1 MILTYYF
8 LVHSFQLLQRRDLVR
23 IKARFRCE
31 PGRVAMS
38 FRKIL
43 IANRGEIALRIARAA
58 FELGIPTVAVFPAD
72 DAGSAHARACNE
84 IRELPGLGAA
94 AYLDIDAIVD
104 AARDA
109 GCDAVHPGYGFLSEN
124 PQFARAV
131 IATGLTFI
139 GPAVETLELFGN
151 KSEARRLARN
161 EGVPVLDGSDGL
173 ATQTEAAA
181 FLTGLGKGGAI
192 MIKAIAGGGGRGMR
206 VVSAPAELAS
216 AWERCRSE
224 AQAAFGD
231 DALYVERYLPSVRHI
246 EVQIVGDGHAVVHL
260 GERECT
266 IQRRHQKVVEMAPS
280 PSLALEIRE
289 ALCDAAVRM
298 AAKVAY
304 RGLGTFEFLVPAD
317 SGEFVFIE
325 ANPRLQAEHTVT
337 EEIYGIDLVKTQ
349 IRVASGMRLGD
360 VGLARSPVA
369 RGGAIQFRV
378 NMERMTAD
386 GSARP
391 TGGVLTGF
399 TLPGGPG
406 IRVDTFGYVGYRTSP
421 RYDSLLAKVIAS
433 SPEGLADAIRRG
445 RRALKDFRIDGVET
459 NIPILQAIVENE
471 DFLADRLSTRFLE
484 QHLEE
489 LLASAKTFIHGAEQP
504 TKRSRDVREIDPLG
518 VFDASAAIVPARSD
532 GGRAQQV
539 SPTHEGLV
547 AVPAPLQG
555 TIVVCSVARGDR
567 VHAGQQAIV
576 IESMKMEHVVAA
588 TVAGVIEDILV
599 APGDTIFEC
608 ETLLHIAP
616 SDEASVGVKTA
627 EAVDLDY
634 IRGDLAEAI
643 ERHAELLDE
652 GRPDAVA
659 RRRKTNQRTAREN
672 IAGLCDPDSF
682 MEYGGLALAAQRQRR
697 PLEELRRM
705 SPADGLIT
713 GVGSVNG
720 DLFGDEQSRCAVM
733 AYDYT
738 VFAGT
743 QGVINHKKKDRLLT
757 LADKWSLPVV
767 LFAEGGGGRPGDEWP
782 TPAGLETT
790 TFSRFGA
797 INGKVP
803 LVGVVSGRCFAGNAA
818 LLGSCD
824 VIIADRTS
832 NIGMG
837 GPAMIEGGGLGVFR
851 PEDIGP
857 VEVQAPNG
865 VIDVLV
871 EDETEGVV
879 AARQYLGYFQGRVR
893 DWSCADQRLLRHAV
907 PENRL
912 RAYDV
917 RPIIETLADKGS
929 VLELRPSFAKGM
941 ITALGRIEGIPFG
954 LIANNSRHLGGAIDA
969 DAGDKAAR
977 FIQLCDAFG
986 IPIVSLCDTP
996 GMMVGPEVEKTA
1008 QVRHVSRMFVAASR
1022 ANVPYFTI
1030 VLRKG
1035 YGLGALAMAG
1045 GSSQMSFFMVAW
1057 PSAEF
1062 GAMGLE
1068 GGVKLAYRKE
1078 LAAIEDPV
1086 ARKAWFDQM
1095 VAKSYEENKALSAAT
1110 FLEVDDVIDPR
1121 ETRRWI
1127 VRGLKATT
1135 QPSRFSERRATR
1147 VDLW

>member
-1 MILTYYF
+1 M
-8 LVHSFQLLQRRDLVR
+8 
-23 IKARFRCE
+23 
-31 PGRVAMS
+31 P

-72 DAGSAHARACNE
+72 DAGSAHARACDE

-94 AYLDIDAIVD
+94 AYLDIDAIVE
-104 AARDA
+104 AARGT

-124 PQFARAV
+124 PQFARTVTA
-131 IATGLTFI
+131 AGMTFI

-151 KSEARRLARN
+151 KSAARRLARS
-161 EGVPVLDGSDGL
+161 EGVPVLEGSEGPV
-173 ATQTEAAA
+173 TQLEAAA
-181 FLTGLGKGGAI
+181 FLESLGEGGAI
-192 MIKAIAGGGGRGMR
+192 MIKAVAGGGGRGMR
-206 VVSAPAELAS
+206 VVSAPAELTS

-224 AQAAFGD
+224 AQAAFGA
-231 DALYVERYLPSVRHI
+231 DALYVERYLPGVRHI
-246 EVQIVGDGHAVVHL
+246 EVQIVGDGRAVVHL

-280 PSLALEIRE
+280 PSLAPEIRD
-289 ALCDAAVRM
+289 ALCGAAIRM

-304 RGLGTFEFLVPAD
+304 RGLGTFEFLVPEG
-317 SGEFVFIE
+317 SGNFVFIE
-325 ANPRLQAEHTVT
+325 INPRLQVEHTVT

-349 IRVASGMRLGD
+349 IRVASGMRLCD
-360 VGLARSPVA
+360 IGLDGSPVA

-378 NMERMTAD
+378 NMERMMAD

-399 TLPGGPG
+399 NLPSGPG

-421 RYDSLLAKVIAS
+421 RYDSLLAKVIAY
-433 SPEGLADAIRRG
+433 SPEGMADAIRRG
-445 RRALKDFRIDGVET
+445 RRALEEFRIDGVET
-459 NIPILQAIVENE
+459 NVSVLRALVENE

-484 QHLEE
+484 QHLEGI
-489 LLASAKTFIHGAEQP
+489 LAAGNTFANRAEQP
-504 TKRSRDVREIDPLG
+504 ARRSRDVRDIDPLG
-518 VFDASAAIVPARSD
+518 VFDAKAAIALPRS
-532 GGRAQQV
+532 GASREQQV
-539 SPTHEGLV
+539 APTPEGLV

-555 TIVVCSVARGDR
+555 TIVACSVARGDR
-567 VHAGQQAIV
+567 VHAGQQAV
-576 IESMKMEHVVAA
+576 AIESMKMEHIVAA
-588 TVAGVIEDILV
+588 PVPGVIEDILV
-599 APGDTIFEC
+599 APGDTIFEGD
-608 ETLLHIAP
+608 TLLHIAP
-616 SDEASVGVKTA
+616 SEDATA
-627 EAVDLDY
+627 GAETAKAVDLDH
-634 IRGDLAEAI
+634 IRDDLAEAI
-643 ERHAELLDE
+643 ARHAELLDE

-672 IAGLCDPDSF
+672 IADLCDPDSF
-682 MEYGGLALAAQRQRR
+682 IEYGGLALAAQRQRR
-697 PLEELRRM
+697 PLDELRRM

-720 DLFGDEQSRCAVM
+720 ALFGDEQSRCAVM

-790 TFSRFGA
+790 TFTRFGA
-797 INGKVP
+797 INGRVP

-871 EDETEGVV
+871 DDEAEGVA
-879 AARQYLGYFQGRVR
+879 AARRYLSYFQGRVH

-917 RPIIETLADKGS
+917 RPIIETLADAGS

-941 ITALGRIEGIPFG
+941 ITALVRIEGAPVG
-954 LIANNSRHLGGAIDA
+954 LIANDSRHLGGAIDA
-969 DAGDKAAR
+969 DGGDKAAR

-1022 ANVPYFTI
+1022 ATAPYFTI
-1030 VLRKG
+1030 VLRKA

-1045 GSSQMSFFMVAW
+1045 GSSQISFFMVAW

-1068 GGVKLAYRKE
+1068 GAVKLAYRKE
-1078 LAAIEDPV
+1078 LATIEDAA

-1095 VAKSYEENKALSAAT
+1095 VAKSYEENKALSGAT

-1135 QPSRFSERRATR
+1135 QPSRFSERRVTR

>member
-1 MILTYYF
+1 M
-8 LVHSFQLLQRRDLVR
+8 
-23 IKARFRCE
+23 
-31 PGRVAMS
+31 P

-72 DAGSAHARACNE
+72 DAGSAHARAGE
-84 IRELPGLGAA
+84 EKRELPGVGAA
-94 AYLDIDAIVD
+94 AYLDIEAIVA
-104 AARDA
+104 AARET

-124 PQFARAV
+124 PRFARTV
-131 IATGLTFI
+131 IAAGMTFI

-151 KSEARRLARN
+151 KSEARRLARS
-161 EGVPVLDGSDGL
+161 EGVPVLDGSDV
-173 ATQTEAAA
+173 AVTQAEAAA
-181 FLTGLGKGGAI
+181 FLDGLGKGGAV
-192 MIKAIAGGGGRGMR
+192 MIKAVAGGGGRGMR
-206 VVSAPAELAS
+206 VVSAPDELAG

-231 DALYVERYLPSVRHI
+231 NALYVERYLPSVRHI
-246 EVQIVGDGHAVVHL
+246 EVQIVGDGHEVIHL

-280 PSLALEIRE
+280 PSLAPEARD
-289 ALCDAAVRM
+289 ALCGAAVRM

-304 RGLGTFEFLVPAD
+304 RGLGTFEFLIPTD
-317 SGEFVFIE
+317 GGQFVFIE
-325 ANPRLQAEHTVT
+325 ANPRLQVEHTVT
-337 EEIYGIDLVKTQ
+337 EELYGIDLVKTQ
-349 IRVASGMRLGD
+349 IRVASGMRLRD
-360 VGLARSPVA
+360 VGLGRSPIA
-369 RGGAIQFRV
+369 RGAAIQFRV

-386 GSARP
+386 GNSRP

-399 TLPGGPG
+399 ALPSGPG
-406 IRVDTFGYVGYRTSP
+406 VRVDTFGYVGYRTSP
-421 RYDSLLAKVIAS
+421 RYDSLLAKVIAY
-433 SPEGLADAIRRG
+433 SPEGMADAIRRG
-445 RRALKDFRIDGVET
+445 QRALEEFHIDGVET
-459 NIPILQAIVENE
+459 NIPVLRALVENK

-484 QHLEE
+484 QHLDEILAAAENFASRAE
-489 LLASAKTFIHGAEQP
+489 LPAR
-504 TKRSRDVREIDPLG
+504 RSRDVRDIDPLG
-518 VFDASAAIVPARSD
+518 VFDASAAIAPPRS
-532 GGRAQQV
+532 GTNQLQQV
-539 SPTHEGLV
+539 VSTPEGLV
-547 AVPAPLQG
+547 AAPAPLQG

-567 VHAGQQAIV
+567 VHAGQQVVA
-576 IESMKMEHVVAA
+576 IESMKMEHIVVAP
-588 TVAGVIEDILV
+588 VAGVIEDILV
-599 APGDTIFEC
+599 APGDTVFEG

-616 SDEASVGVKTA
+616 SDDAGTGVEAVK
-627 EAVDLDY
+627 AVDLDH
-634 IRGDLAEAI
+634 IRGDLAESIA
-643 ERHAELLDE
+643 RHAELLDE

-672 IAGLCDPDSF
+672 VADLCDSDSF
-682 MEYGGLALAAQRQRR
+682 IEYGGLALAAQRQRR
-697 PLEELRRM
+697 SPEELRRL

-713 GVGSVNG
+713 GVGTVNG
-720 DLFGDEQSRCAVM
+720 ELFGDEQSRCAVM

-743 QGVINHKKKDRLLT
+743 QGVVNHKKKDRLLT

-790 TFSRFGA
+790 TFSRLGA

-803 LVGVVSGRCFAGNAA
+803 VVGVVSGRCFAGNAA

-824 VIIADRTS
+824 VIIADRSS

-871 EDETEGVV
+871 EDEAEGVAV
-879 AARQYLGYFQGRVR
+879 ARQYLGYFQGRVH
-893 DWSCADQRLLRHAV
+893 DWSSADQRLLRHAV

-917 RPIIETLADKGS
+917 RPIIETLADTGS

-941 ITALGRIEGIPFG
+941 ITALVRIDGIPVG
-954 LIANNSRHLGGAIDA
+954 LIANNSGHLGGAIDA
-969 DAGDKAAR
+969 DGGDKAAR

-1022 ANVPYFTI
+1022 ATVPYFTI
-1030 VLRKG
+1030 VLRKA

-1045 GSSQMSFFMVAW
+1045 GSSQVSFFMVGW

-1068 GGVKLAYRKE
+1068 GAVKLAYRKE
-1078 LAAIEDPV
+1078 LAAIEDAA

-1095 VAKSYEENKALSAAT
+1095 VSKSYEENKGLSGAT
-1110 FLEVDDVIDPR
+1110 FLEVDDVIDPS
-1121 ETRRWI
+1121 ETRRWL

-1135 QPSRFSERRATR
+1135 KPGRFSERRVTR

>member
-1 MILTYYF
+1 M
-8 LVHSFQLLQRRDLVR
+8 
-23 IKARFRCE
+23 
-31 PGRVAMS
+31 P

-72 DAGSAHARACNE
+72 DAGSAHGRACDE
-84 IRELPGLGAA
+84 TRELPGIGAA
-94 AYLDIDAIVD
+94 AYLDIDAIVE
-104 AARDA
+104 AALKA

-131 IATGLTFI
+131 IAAGMTFV
-139 GPAVETLELFGN
+139 GPAPETLELFGN

-161 EGVPVLDGSDGL
+161 EGVPVLEGL
-173 ATQTEAAA
+173 DSPVTQTNAAA
-181 FLTGLGKGGAI
+181 FLTGLDKDGAI
-192 MIKAIAGGGGRGMR
+192 MIKAVAGGGGRGMR
-206 VVSAPAELAS
+206 IVSAPAELPG

-224 AQAAFGD
+224 AHAAFGD

-246 EVQIVGDGHAVVHL
+246 EVQIVGDGHAVIHL

-280 PSLALEIRE
+280 QSLSPETRDTI
-289 ALCDAAVRM
+289 CGAAIRM

-304 RGLGTFEFLVPAD
+304 RGLGTFEFLVPNNG
-317 SGEFVFIE
+317 GEFVFIE
-325 ANPRLQAEHTVT
+325 ANPRLQVEHTVT
-337 EEIYGIDLVKTQ
+337 EEIYGVDLVKTQ
-349 IRVASGMRLGD
+349 IRVASGMRLDD
-360 VGLARSPVA
+360 VGLKRSPAA

-378 NMERMTAD
+378 NMERMMAD
-386 GSARP
+386 GDARP
-391 TGGVLTGF
+391 TGGILTGF
-399 TLPGGPG
+399 ALPGGPG
-406 IRVDTFGYVGYRTSP
+406 IRVDTFGYIGYRTSP
-421 RYDSLLAKVIAS
+421 RYDSLLAKVIAY
-433 SPEGLADAIRRG
+433 SPEGIADAIRRG
-445 RRALKDFRIDGVET
+445 RRALEEFRIEGVET
-459 NIPILQAIVENE
+459 NISILRAIVENE

-484 QHLEE
+484 KHLEE
-489 LLASAKTFIHGAEQP
+489 LLAAAKPLGAEQP
-504 TKRSRDVREIDPLG
+504 TRHSRDVREIDPLG
-518 VFDASAAIVPARSD
+518 VFDASVAIVPPGSD
-532 GGRAQQV
+532 GGRTNLV
-539 SPTHEGLV
+539 SPTPEGLV

-555 TIVVCSVARGDR
+555 TIVACSVARGDYVR
-567 VHAGQQAIV
+567 AGQQALV

-588 TVAGVIEDILV
+588 TTAGVIEDLLV
-599 APGDTIFEC
+599 APGDTIFEG

-616 SDEASVGVKTA
+616 SDEASAGVETA
-627 EAVDLDY
+627 EAVDLDH
-634 IRGDLAEAI
+634 IRGDLAEVI
-643 ERHAELLDE
+643 WRHAELLDE
-652 GRPDAVA
+652 GRPEAVA
-659 RRRKTNQRTAREN
+659 RRRKTKQRTVREN
-672 IAGLCDPDSF
+672 IADLCDPESF
-682 MEYGGLALAAQRQRR
+682 IEYGGLALAAQRQRR
-697 PLEELRRM
+697 SLGELRRM

-713 GVGSVNG
+713 GIGSVNG
-720 DLFGDEQSRCAVM
+720 DLFGDEQSRCAVL

-824 VIIADRTS
+824 VIIADQTS

-871 EDETEGVV
+871 EDEKEGVA
-879 AARQYLGYFQGRVR
+879 AARLYLSYFQGRVP
-893 DWSCADQRLLRHAV
+893 DWLCADQRLLRHAV

-917 RPIIETLADKGS
+917 RPIIETLADRGS

-941 ITALGRIEGIPFG
+941 ITALIRIEGFPVG
-954 LIANNSRHLGGAIDA
+954 LIANNSRHLGGAVDA

-977 FIQLCDAFG
+977 FIQLCDAFR

-1022 ANVPYFTI
+1022 ATVPYFTI
-1030 VLRKG
+1030 VLRKA

-1045 GSSQMSFFMVAW
+1045 GSSQMSVFMVAW

-1068 GGVKLAYRKE
+1068 GAVKLAYRKE

-1086 ARKAWFDQM
+1086 GRKAWFDQM
-1095 VAKSYEENKALSAAT
+1095 VAKSYEENKALSGAT

>member
-1 MILTYYF
+1 M
-8 LVHSFQLLQRRDLVR
+8 
-23 IKARFRCE
+23 
-31 PGRVAMS
+31 P
-38 FRKIL
+38 FRKML

-58 FELGIPTVAVFPAD
+58 FELEIPVVAVFPAD
-72 DAGSAHARACNE
+72 DAASAHAKTDSETRQ
-84 IRELPGLGAA
+84 LPGVGAA
-94 AYLDIDAIVD
+94 AYLDIEAIVD
-104 AARDA
+104 AARQT

-124 PQFARAV
+124 PAFARAV
-131 IATGLTFI
+131 ATAGMTFI
-139 GPAVETLELFGN
+139 GPAPETLELFGD
-151 KSEARRLARN
+151 KSEARRHARN
-161 EGVPVLDGSDGL
+161 AGVSVLEGSAGPVSEG
-173 ATQTEAAA
+173 EAAA
-181 FLTGLGKGGAI
+181 FLEKLGRGGAI
-192 MIKAIAGGGGRGMR
+192 MIKAVAGGGGRGMR
-206 VVSAPAELAS
+206 VVSSPAELAT

-224 AQAAFGD
+224 AQAAFGA
-231 DALYVERYLPSVRHI
+231 DALYVERYLPNARHI

-280 PSLALEIRE
+280 RSLAPKVRE
-289 ALCDAAVRM
+289 ALCDASVRM
-298 AAKVAY
+298 AGTAAY
-304 RGLGTFEFLVPAD
+304 RGLATFEFLTPAD
-317 SGEFVFIE
+317 GRSFVFIE
-325 ANPRLQAEHTVT
+325 ANPRLQVEHTVT

-349 IRVASGMRLGD
+349 IRVASGMRLRNI
-360 VGLARSPVA
+360 GLGSVPVA

-386 GSARP
+386 GGARP

-399 TLPGGPG
+399 TLPSGPG

-421 RYDSLLAKVIAS
+421 RYDSLLAKVIAY
-433 SPEGLADAIRRG
+433 SPEGMDDAIRRG
-445 RRALKDFRIDGVET
+445 RRALEEFRIDGVET
-459 NIPILQAIVENE
+459 NIPVLRALVENE
-471 DFLADRLSTRFLE
+471 DFLADRLSTKFLE
-484 QHLEE
+484 QHLENI
-489 LLASAKTFIHGAEQP
+489 LAVAAKFASQDEQP
-504 TKRSRDVREIDPLG
+504 ARRSRDVRDVDPLG
-518 VFDASAAIVPARSD
+518 VFDAKAAISPPKPTAERERQAAHVP
-532 GGRAQQV
+532 
-539 SPTHEGLV
+539 EGLV

-555 TIVVCSVARGDR
+555 TIVACNVARGDR
-567 VHAGQQAIV
+567 VRAGQQVLA

-588 TVAGVIEDILV
+588 PSAGVIEDIL
-599 APGDTIFEC
+599 AGPGDTIFEG
-608 ETLLHIAP
+608 EALLHIAP
-616 SDEASVGVKTA
+616 SDDAGAGVEEA
-627 EAVDLDY
+627 EAIDLDH
-634 IRGDLAEAI
+634 IRGDLAEAMA
-643 ERHAELLDE
+643 RHAQLLDE

-672 IAGLCDPDSF
+672 IADLCDPDSF
-682 MEYGGLALAAQRQRR
+682 IEYGGLALAAQRQRR
-697 PLEELRRM
+697 SLEELRRM

-713 GVGSVNG
+713 GVGAVNG
-720 DLFGDEQSRCAVM
+720 ELFGDEQSRCAVM

-743 QGVINHKKKDRLLT
+743 QGVVNHKKKDRLLT
-757 LADKWSLPVV
+757 LADRWSLPVV

-790 TFSRFGA
+790 TFTKIGA

-871 EDETEGVV
+871 EDEAEGVA
-879 AARQYLGYFQGRVR
+879 AARKYLGYFQGRIR
-893 DWSCADQRLLRHAV
+893 DWSCADQRLLRYAV

-917 RPIIETLADKGS
+917 RPIIETLADAGS
-929 VLELRPSFAKGM
+929 VLELRPSFGRGM
-941 ITALGRIEGIPFG
+941 ITAFARIEGFPVG
-954 LIANNSRHLGGAIDA
+954 LIANDSRHLGGAIDA
-969 DAGDKAAR
+969 DGGDKAAR
-977 FIQLCDAFG
+977 FIQLCDGFG

-1022 ANVPYFTI
+1022 ATVPYFTV
-1030 VLRKG
+1030 VLHKA

-1068 GGVKLAYRKE
+1068 GAVKLAYRKE
-1078 LAAIEDPV
+1078 LAAIEDPA

-1095 VAKSYEENKALSAAT
+1095 VAKSYEDNKALSGAT
-1110 FLEVDDVIDPR
+1110 FLEVDDVIDPC

-1127 VRGLKATT
+1127 VRGLKASI
-1135 QPSRFSERRATR
+1135 QPGRFSERRTTR

>member
-1 MILTYYF
+1 M
-8 LVHSFQLLQRRDLVR
+8 
-23 IKARFRCE
+23 
-31 PGRVAMS
+31 P
-38 FRKIL
+38 FRKVL

-58 FELGIPTVAVFPAD
+58 FELDIPVVAMFPAD
-72 DAGSAHARACNE
+72 DAGSAHARMGGE
-84 IRELPGLGAA
+84 RRELPGVGAA
-94 AYLDIDAIVD
+94 AYLDIAAIVD
-104 AARDA
+104 AARQT

-124 PQFARAV
+124 PDFARAV
-131 IATGLTFI
+131 AAAGMTFI
-139 GPAVETLELFGN
+139 GPAAATLELFGD
-151 KSEARRLARN
+151 KSEARRHARGT
-161 EGVPVLDGSDGL
+161 GVPVLEGSAGPVSE
-173 ATQTEAAA
+173 AEAAA
-181 FLTGLGKGGAI
+181 FLDKLGRGGAI
-192 MIKAIAGGGGRGMR
+192 MVKAVAGGGGRGMR
-206 VVSAPAELAS
+206 VVSSPAELS
-216 AWERCRSE
+216 GAWERCRSE
-224 AQAAFGD
+224 ALAAFGA
-231 DALYVERYLPSVRHI
+231 DALYVERYLPNARHL
-246 EVQIVGDGHAVVHL
+246 EVQIVGDGQDVVHF

-280 PSLALEIRE
+280 RSLAPEIRE
-289 ALCDAAVRM
+289 ALCGAAVRM
-298 AAKVAY
+298 AGAAAY
-304 RGLGTFEFLVPAD
+304 RGLGTFEFLMPTEG
-317 SGEFVFIE
+317 GEFVFIE
-325 ANPRLQAEHTVT
+325 ANPRLQVEHTVT

-349 IRVASGMRLGD
+349 IRVASGLRLRD
-360 VGLARSPVA
+360 IGLGSIPVA

-386 GSARP
+386 GGARP

-421 RYDSLLAKVIAS
+421 RYDSLLAKVIAY
-433 SPEGLADAIRRG
+433 SPEGMVDAIRRG
-445 RRALKDFRIDGVET
+445 RRALEEFRIDGVET
-459 NIPILQAIVENE
+459 NIPVLRALTENG
-471 DFLADRLSTRFLE
+471 DFLADRVSTKFLE
-484 QHLEE
+484 QHLESI
-489 LLASAKTFIHGAEQP
+489 LAAAAHLTSKDEPPAN
-504 TKRSRDVREIDPLG
+504 RYRDVRAVDPLG
-518 VFDASAAIVPARSD
+518 VFDAKAAIAPPQSSAGRTRQAVHVP
-532 GGRAQQV
+532 
-539 SPTHEGLV
+539 EGLV

-555 TIVVCSVARGDR
+555 TIVACNVARGDR
-567 VHAGQQAIV
+567 VRAGQQVLA

-588 TVAGVIEDILV
+588 PVAGVVEDILV
-599 APGDTIFEC
+599 VAGDTIFEG
-608 ETLLHIAP
+608 EALLHISP
-616 SDEASVGVKTA
+616 SDDAAAGVEEA
-627 EAVDLDY
+627 EAIDLDH
-634 IRGDLAEAI
+634 IRGDLAEAMARRA
-643 ERHAELLDE
+643 ERLDE

-672 IAGLCDPDSF
+672 VADLCDPDSF
-682 MEYGGLALAAQRQRR
+682 LEFGGLAIAAQRQRR
-697 PLEELRRM
+697 SLEELRRM

-713 GVGSVNG
+713 GVGAVNG
-720 DLFGDEQSRCAVM
+720 ELFGDEQSRCAVM

-743 QGVINHKKKDRLLT
+743 QGVVNHKKKDRLLT
-757 LADKWSLPVV
+757 LADRWALPVV

-790 TFSRFGA
+790 TFSKIGA
-797 INGKVP
+797 LNGKVP

-871 EDETEGVV
+871 EDEAEGVA
-879 AARQYLGYFQGRVR
+879 AARKYLGYFQGRVR

-917 RPIIETLADKGS
+917 RPIIATLADAGS
-929 VLELRPSFAKGM
+929 VLELRPSFGRGM
-941 ITALGRIEGIPFG
+941 ITALARIEGMPVG
-954 LIANNSRHLGGAIDA
+954 LIANDSRHLGGAIDA
-969 DAGDKAAR
+969 DGGDKAAR
-977 FIQLCDAFG
+977 FIQLCDGFG

-1008 QVRHVSRMFVAASR
+1008 QVRHVSRVFVAASR
-1022 ANVPYFTI
+1022 ATVPYFTV
-1030 VLRKG
+1030 VLRKA

-1068 GGVKLAYRKE
+1068 GAVKLAYRKE
-1078 LAAIEDPV
+1078 LAAIEDPA

-1095 VAKSYEENKALSAAT
+1095 VAKSYEENKALSGAT
-1110 FLEVDDVIDPR
+1110 FLEVDDVIDPC
-1121 ETRRWI
+1121 ETRRWM
-1127 VRGLKATT
+1127 VRGLKASM
-1135 QPSRFSERRATR
+1135 QPGRFSERRTTR

>member
-1 MILTYYF
+1 
-8 LVHSFQLLQRRDLVR
+8 
-23 IKARFRCE
+23 
-31 PGRVAMS
+31 MS
-38 FRKIL
+38 FRKML

-58 FELGIPTVAVFPAD
+58 FELDIPVVTVFPVD
-72 DAGSAHARACNE
+72 DAGSAHARTGGE
-84 IRELPGLGAA
+84 TRELPGQGAA
-94 AYLDIDAIVD
+94 AYLDIGAIIE
-104 AARDA
+104 AARQT
-109 GCDAVHPGYGFLSEN
+109 GCDAVHPGYGFLSEK
-124 PQFARAV
+124 PDFARAV
-131 IATGLTFI
+131 AAAGMTFV
-139 GPAVETLELFGN
+139 GPAAETLELFGN
-151 KSEARRLARN
+151 KSEARRHARSAGVTVL
-161 EGVPVLDGSDGL
+161 EGSAGPIS
-173 ATQTEAAA
+173 QEEAAN
-181 FLTGLGKGGAI
+181 FLEKMGAGGAI
-192 MIKAIAGGGGRGMR
+192 MIKAVAGGGGRGMR
-206 VVSAPAELAS
+206 VVSSPAELPA

-224 AQAAFGD
+224 AKASFGA
-231 DALYVERYLPSVRHI
+231 DALYIERYLPNARHI
-246 EVQIVGDGHAVVHL
+246 EVQMVGDGHDVVHL

-280 PSLALEIRE
+280 PSLAPKIRD

-298 AAKVAY
+298 AASASY
-304 RGLGTFEFLVPAD
+304 RGLGTFEFLMSAD
-317 SGEFVFIE
+317 GGSFVFIE
-325 ANPRLQAEHTVT
+325 ANPRLQVEHTVT

-349 IRVASGMRLGD
+349 IRIASGMRLGE
-360 VGLARSPVA
+360 VGLGSAPVA

-378 NMERMTAD
+378 NMEKMLAD

-391 TGGVLTGF
+391 TGGVLTNF
-399 TLPGGPG
+399 SLPGGPG
-406 IRVDTFGYVGYRTSP
+406 IRVDTFGYAGYRTSP
-421 RYDSLLAKVIAS
+421 RYDSLLAKVIAY
-433 SPEGLADAIRRG
+433 SPEGMDGAIRRG
-445 RRALKDFRIDGVET
+445 RRALEDFRIDGVET
-459 NIPILQAIVENE
+459 NIPVLRALVENE
-471 DFLADRLSTRFLE
+471 DFLADRVSTNFLE
-484 QHLEE
+484 QNAKV
-489 LLASAKTFIHGAEQP
+489 LLAVAANFTRPNKQP
-504 TKRSRDVREIDPLG
+504 AKRSRDVRDIDPLG
-518 VFDASAAIVPARSD
+518 VFDSKAAISPPSVISQRERQAVDVP
-532 GGRAQQV
+532 
-539 SPTHEGLV
+539 EGLV

-555 TIVVCSVARGDR
+555 TIVACNVSKGDR
-567 VHAGQQAIV
+567 VRAGQQVIAI
-576 IESMKMEHVVAA
+576 EAMKMEHVIAA
-588 TVAGVIEDILV
+588 PAAGIVEDILV
-599 APGDTIFEC
+599 TSGDTIFEGD
-608 ETLLHIAP
+608 TLLHITP
-616 SDEASVGVKTA
+616 SDDAGTGAEEAQ
-627 EAVDLDY
+627 EIDLDH
-634 IRGDLAEAI
+634 IRGDLAEALA
-643 ERHAELLDE
+643 RRAELLDE

-672 IAGLCDPDSF
+672 IANLCDPDSF

-697 PLEELRRM
+697 SLEELRRM

-713 GVGSVNG
+713 GIGTVNVKS
-720 DLFGDEQSRCAVM
+720 FGDELSRCAVM

-743 QGVINHKKKDRLLT
+743 QGVVNHKKKDRLLT

-767 LFAEGGGGRPGDEWP
+767 IFAEGGGGRPGDEWP

-790 TFSRFGA
+790 TFMKLGN

-871 EDETEGVV
+871 EDETEGVA
-879 AARQYLGYFQGRVR
+879 AARKYLGYFQGRVS

-917 RPIIETLADKGS
+917 RPIIQTLADAGS
-929 VLELRPSFAKGM
+929 VLELRPSFGRGM
-941 ITALGRIEGIPFG
+941 ITAFARIEGIPFG
-954 LIANNSRHLGGAIDA
+954 LIANDSRHLGGAIDA
-969 DAGDKAAR
+969 DGGDKAAR
-977 FIQLCDAFG
+977 FIQLCDGFG

-1008 QVRHVSRMFVAASR
+1008 QVRHVSRVFVAASR
-1022 ANVPYFTI
+1022 ATIPYFTV
-1030 VLRKG
+1030 VLRKA

-1068 GGVKLAYRKE
+1068 GAVKLAYRKE
-1078 LAAIEDPV
+1078 LTAIEDPA

-1095 VAKSYEENKALSAAT
+1095 VAKSYEENKALSGAT
-1110 FLEVDDVIDPR
+1110 FLEVDDVIDPC

-1127 VRGLKATT
+1127 VRGLKASM
-1135 QPSRFSERRATR
+1135 PPGRFSERRTTR